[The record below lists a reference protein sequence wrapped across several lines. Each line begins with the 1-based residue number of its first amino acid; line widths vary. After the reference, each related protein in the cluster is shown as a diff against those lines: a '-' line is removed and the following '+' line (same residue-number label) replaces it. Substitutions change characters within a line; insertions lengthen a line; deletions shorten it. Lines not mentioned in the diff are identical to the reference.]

1 MFGYVKPVV
10 KELLVKE
17 NEFHKATYCGI
28 CRAMK
33 EHTGA
38 LSTVTLTYDSVFLAL
53 LRMAYMDDA
62 ELSSKMRRC
71 AVHPFKKRCML
82 NINSATEYTAKAF
95 AVLTYY
101 KLEDDKRDKDGK
113 HRLAKSLVRPIA
125 SGAKKRSALAELEA
139 AVRDGLEELSRLENE
154 RCPSADIPAIC
165 FGRMLGS
172 VFSCGLEGEGAVVM
186 RQIGFHLGKFIY
198 LADAAED
205 YESDRLSNSY
215 NPYVIAYG
223 GRELT
228 EENKQTVKTGLLLEC
243 TALEAAVGLVPF
255 GKKVTV
261 ENIVRNIIYLGLPE
275 RIRFLDGKSNEEEL
289 KKEEELK

>member
-17 NEFHKATYCGI
+17 NEFYKATYCGI

-33 EHTGA
+33 KYTGA

-53 LRMAYMDDA
+53 LRMAYIDDA

-71 AVHPFKKRCML
+71 AVHPLKKRCML
-82 NINSATEYTAKAF
+82 SVNSATEYTAKAF

-113 HRLAKSLVRPIA
+113 HRLAKALLRPIA
-125 SGAKKRSALAELEA
+125 SGAMQRSALDELEG
-139 AVRDGLEELSRLENE
+139 AVRDGLMQLARLEQE

-165 FGRMLGS
+165 FGQMLGS
-172 VFSCGLEGEGAVVM
+172 VFSHGLEGEGAVVM
-186 RQIGFHLGKFIY
+186 RQIGFHIGKFIY

-205 YESDRLSNSY
+205 YERDRLSGSY

-223 GRELT
+223 GREMT
-228 EENKQTVKTGLLLEC
+228 EENKRTVKMGLLLEC
-243 TALEAAVGLVPF
+243 TELEAAVGLVPF
-255 GKKVTV
+255 GRKVTV

-275 RIRFLDGKSNEEEL
+275 RIRFLDGNSTEEL
-289 KKEEELK
+289 KKEEEKK

>member
-10 KELLVKE
+10 RELLVKE
-17 NEFHKATYCGI
+17 NEFYKATYCGI

-33 EHTGA
+33 KHTGA

-53 LRMAYMDDA
+53 LRMAYIDDA

-71 AVHPFKKRCML
+71 AVHPLKKRCML
-82 NINSATEYTAKAF
+82 SINSATEYTTKAF

-101 KLEDDKRDKDGK
+101 KLQDDKRDKDSR
-113 HRLAKSLVRPIA
+113 HRLSKALLRPVA
-125 SGAKKRSALAELEA
+125 SDAMKRSALDGLEKD
-139 AVRDGLEELSRLENE
+139 VQGGLEELSRLEQE

-172 VFSCGLEGEGAVVM
+172 VFSHGLEGEGAVVM
-186 RQIGFHLGKFIY
+186 KQIGFHLGKFIY

-205 YESDRLSNSY
+205 YERDRLSGSY

-223 GRELT
+223 GKEMT
-228 EENKQTVKTGLLLEC
+228 EENKRTVKMGLLLEC
-243 TALEAAVGLVPF
+243 TELESAIGLVPF
-255 GKKVTV
+255 GRKVTV

-275 RIRFLDGKSNEEEL
+275 RIRFLDGKDAEEL
-289 KKEEELK
+289 KKDEVLK